1 MATNPLRVFLFA
13 AGGTVAVAG
22 AAYVSGALDPYLD
35 SSPPAQV
42 AALPA
47 PETPKPADPGTEG
60 RLPAAPASPAAPAT
74 APQATAPAAPTAPA
88 AEAPAAGAPATDATA
103 PVAPA
108 ADAAAPAA
116 PATAGPVAPTFDVVR
131 VESNGSIV
139 VAGNAA
145 PNSKVEIL
153 NGATVLGSTVAGPD
167 GAFVIVLDD
176 PLKPGDYTI
185 ALRAVAGDV
194 VTASAQ
200 TAVVSVP
207 KDAAGQVLAMVEE
220 PGKPAELLTV
230 PAPETKPAA
239 PAAGDQAAT
248 PAPAA
253 AATPPS
259 PASAAPAPAATAPAP
274 AAEAAPAPA
283 APAPAVAAKPPFA
296 PLAEPKI
303 VVEAVEIDGNKI
315 FVAGLADPGRK
326 VRAYANDILL
336 GDALTSPDGHF
347 LVEATRDIPVG
358 SYTIHVDGLDADG
371 AKVVARAA
379 VPFEREPG
387 EAIAAVAPAET
398 KPAQT
403 KPTETKPAEANPPP
417 AAVAS
422 SPAAPA
428 TSKPAVA
435 EAAPADSASTPAAP
449 ATDAPTPAPPV
460 AAAVGD
466 TTAVP
471 PAPEASAVV
480 ASATPPADV
489 PEVVSPKLEHS
500 DGAVIIR
507 RHDTLWRISRR
518 VYGHGVRYSTIYLAN
533 QDQISDP
540 DRIWPGQVF
549 KVPETSKEGE
559 AADLK
564 AMGEQATTT
573 PTKTN

>member
-1 MATNPLRVFLFA
+1 MAVNPLKAFLFA
-13 AGGTVAVAG
+13 AGGTVAVIG
-22 AAYVSGALDPYLD
+22 TAYVSGALDPYLNPT
-35 SSPPAQV
+35 PPAEI
-42 AALPA
+42 ASL
-47 PETPKPADPGTEG
+47 TPPADSGTEG
-60 RLPAAPASPAAPAT
+60 RLPP
-74 APQATAPAAPTAPA
+74 APAAPTDAKAVPAPA
-88 AEAPAAGAPATDATA
+88 PADATA
-103 PVAPA
+103 PATE
-108 ADAAAPAA
+108 AAAPAA
-116 PATAGPVAPTFDVVR
+116 PAAPAPATPAPAAAGPVAPSFDIVR

-153 NGATVLGSTVAGPD
+153 NGSTVLGSTVAGPD

-185 ALRAVAGDV
+185 ALRSTTGDV
-194 VTASAQ
+194 VTPSVQ

-239 PAAGDQAAT
+239 PATGDQAAAPAAEAPAAT
-248 PAPAA
+248 APAAPAEPAPAAVDAAAAPAAPAA
-253 AATPPS
+253 AATPP
-259 PASAAPAPAATAPAP
+259 AA
-274 AAEAAPAPA
+274 
-283 APAPAVAAKPPFA
+283 AV
-296 PLAEPKI
+296 AEPKI

-315 FVAGLADPGRK
+315 FVAGLADAGRK

-336 GDALTSPDGHF
+336 GDAVTSPDGHF

-371 AKVVARAA
+371 VKVVARAA

-387 EAIAAVAPAET
+387 EAVAAVAPAET
-398 KPAQT
+398 KPA
-403 KPTETKPAEANPPP
+403 EAKPAEP
-417 AAVAS
+417 AAAETPAAPAAPATVAAAPAEPAPA
-422 SPAAPA
+422 PAAPA
-428 TSKPAVA
+428 TSAPAVA
-435 EAAPADSASTPAAP
+435 EAPAAPAPATPAAP
-449 ATDAPTPAPPV
+449 ATEAPAVVV
-460 AAAVGD
+460 AA
-466 TTAVP
+466 
-471 PAPEASAVV
+471 
-480 ASATPPADV
+480 TPDV
-489 PEVVSPKLEHS
+489 PETVAPKLEHA

-507 RHDTLWRISRR
+507 RNDTLWRISRR

-549 KVPETSKEGE
+549 KVPEKSKEGE

-564 AMGEQATTT
+564 AMGEQATTA
-573 PTKTN
+573 PVKAQ